1 MYDSIVIL
9 LRRRSGGLWLMWS
22 DDLQVSIYS
31 TSFHNIMATVLNT
44 TTHQKEVFDAIMQM
58 EKNKAPGPD
67 GFPAKVYQVLWGV
80 VKDDL
85 MRMFSS
91 FQDGNLPLFHL
102 NYGTIILLPKK
113 ENAIQIQ
120 QYRPICLLN
129 VSFKIFTKVG
139 TNRII

>member
-1 MYDSIVIL
+1 MYDSIVIP

-67 GFPAKVYQVLWGV
+67 GFPAEFYQVLWGV

-85 MRMFSS
+85 MQMFSS

-113 ENAIQIQ
+113 ENVIQIQ

-139 TNRII
+139 TN